1 MEDLTHLEFHRSGIG
16 LAPPPGEAG
25 GQAIFIAALP
35 DTDRPHYSCTCSN
48 GDGELHACD
57 HLVELDHQVRV
68 VEERLGERSWAEV
81 FHRTLWNR
89 LAGLLADE
97 HPVPWTELRVREVP
111 MDAEAASGNGSGSV
125 LSFVDAR
132 GRELARWLDHSPARA
147 RLLERLGKAPPGEA
161 FTDRAALLARLAR
174 LQLTPQERSQEKSGS
189 KGTRQAREESLWFR
203 LAYHCA
209 RELGEDEVSF
219 HPAVHPGSGT
229 FTLLCRRRGE
239 AALRLAVPRE
249 AVPSA
254 LRLLA
259 SEYPEQEDLAVHPM
273 PLRTLFKVSPATE
286 IEGDARAVRSVVVSL
301 QRTGERRFLESDEA
315 RRYRYGR
322 LLWVPELE
330 VLTELE
336 KEGEERKFKS
346 PRRLRLERSRVPA
359 LAEDDLEPPAEDA
372 AGLGEPDRA
381 LEVFRGFD
389 RLEVRAEELSDEEL
403 RRAGVDPAELA
414 EAESRSWYWLSVHY
428 GVGSSRVSLSDL
440 LRARREGLPY
450 LEVPEGW
457 IDLHSPE
464 VEAMEAVFAS
474 RRRDDGLGHPADGGR
489 YHLGLPEL
497 LRLHASAE
505 APLPVELQAEGEAR
519 ELLDRVVQLRPA
531 VPYRPPRALVSK
543 LRDYQ
548 VLGTDWLRFL
558 AENRLGGLLA
568 DDMGL
573 GKTHQAMALMA
584 SLVEQ
589 DGIEGPFLVVAPTT
603 VLPHWRSKL
612 REHAPGLPAVVHHGP
627 LRNLRRSLEQGDVV
641 LTSYGVLRNDAD
653 ELARVPFALAVF
665 DEIQHLK
672 NRDTVSYKAAASL
685 RPDFAIGLTGTP
697 IENSLTEL
705 KALFDLVLPGYLGTD
720 AGFEERY
727 GTGEIP
733 EESVGRR
740 HLEEL
745 RRITSP
751 FILRRTKEAVLDEL
765 PEKIEDLRLCALSE
779 DQLALYREAIEGRG
793 AEILGQLREEAGPVP
808 YIHVFALLNLLKQIC
823 DHPALALDD
832 LARAGDYGSGKWD
845 LFRELLDESLDSGQK
860 VVVFSQYLGMIELM
874 ERHLRE
880 LGTPY
885 VTLTGSSRDRGGIVD
900 RFNQDPECRVF
911 VGSLKAGG
919 TGIDLVGG
927 SVVIHYDRWWN
938 AAREDQATDRVHRMG
953 QHRAVQVFKLVTEGT
968 LEEKIHAIIERKRRL
983 AESVVQEDDP
993 SLSKLFTREE
1003 LLELLR
1009 PV

>member
-1 MEDLTHLEFHRSGIG
+1 MHDLTHLEFHRSGIG
-16 LAPPPGEAG
+16 LLPASGEPG
-25 GQAIFIAALP
+25 GQAIFIASLP
-35 DTDRPHYSCTCSN
+35 DTERPHYSCTCSN

-68 VEERLGERSWAEV
+68 VEERLAGRPWSDV
-81 FHRTLWNR
+81 FHRTVWSR
-89 LAGLLADE
+89 LAGLFSDE
-97 HPVPWTELRVREVP
+97 EPVPWTELRVRELP
-111 MDAEAASGNGSGSV
+111 IDAGSAAGNGSGSILV
-125 LSFVDAR
+125 ITDRR
-132 GRELARWLDHSPARA
+132 GRELARWLDHTPARA
-147 RLLERLGKAPPGEA
+147 RLLERLGKVPPGEP
-161 FTDRAALLARLAR
+161 FTDRAAVLARLAR
-174 LQLTPQERSQEKSGS
+174 LQLSHQERALEKSGTKS
-189 KGTRQAREESLWFR
+189 TRQAREESLWYR
-203 LAYHCA
+203 LAYHCT
-209 RELGEDEVSF
+209 RELGEDGLSF
-219 HPAVHPGSGT
+219 HPAVHPASGA
-229 FTLLCRRRGE
+229 FTLLCRHRGE
-239 AALRLAVPRE
+239 PVLRLAVPRQ
-249 AVPSA
+249 AVQST
-254 LRLLA
+254 LKLLA
-259 SEYPEQEDLAVHPM
+259 AELPEQEDLTVRPI

-286 IEGDARAVRSVVVSL
+286 IEGDPKLVRSVVVTL
-301 QRTGERRFLESDEA
+301 QRTGERRYIESEEG
-315 RRYRYGR
+315 RRHRYGR
-322 LLWVPELE
+322 LLWVPKLE
-330 VLTELE
+330 ILTELE
-336 KEGEERKFKS
+336 KEGEERKFKA
-346 PRRLRLERSRVPA
+346 PLRLRLDRSRVPA
-359 LAEDDLEPPAEDA
+359 LPEDEAELPAEDA
-372 AGLGEPDRA
+372 PGLDEPERG

-389 RLEVRAEELSDEEL
+389 RLEVRAEALSDEEL
-403 RRAGVDPAELA
+403 RRAGVDPAEIA
-414 EAESRSWYWLSVHY
+414 EAEGRSWYWLSVHY
-428 GVGSSRVSLSDL
+428 GIGTSRVSLSDL

-450 LEVPEGW
+450 YEVPEGW
-457 IDLHSPE
+457 IDLTSPE

-474 RRRDDGLGHPADGGR
+474 RHRNDGLGHPAEGGR

-505 APLPVELQAEGEAR
+505 APLPIDVQADGEAR

-531 VPYRPPRALVSK
+531 APYRPPRALASK

-548 VLGTDWLRFL
+548 VLGTNWLRFL

-589 DGIEGPFLVVAPTT
+589 DGIDGPFLVVAPTT

-627 LRNLRRSLEQGDVV
+627 LRNLRRSLDEGDVI

-697 IENSLTEL
+697 VENSLTEL

-720 AGFEERY
+720 ARFEERY

-733 EESVGRR
+733 EEAVGRR
-740 HLEEL
+740 RLDEL

-765 PEKIEDLRLCALSE
+765 PEKIEDLRLCALSD
-779 DQLALYREAIEGRG
+779 DQVALYREAIEGQG
-793 AEILGQLREEAGPVP
+793 AELLGQLREGSGPVP
-808 YIHVFALLNLLKQIC
+808 YIHVFALLNLLKQVC
-823 DHPALALDD
+823 DHPALAVDD
-832 LARAGDYGSGKWD
+832 LDNADAYASGKWD

-860 VVVFSQYLGMIELM
+860 VVIFSQYLGMIELM
-874 ERHLRE
+874 ERHLRG
-880 LGTPY
+880 LGVPY
-885 VTLTGSSRDRGGIVD
+885 VTLTGASRDRGGIVD
-900 RFNQDPECRVF
+900 RFNQDPKCRVF

-953 QHRAVQVFKLVTEGT
+953 QRRAVQVFKLVTEGT

-993 SLSKLFTREE
+993 GLSKLFTREE
-1003 LLELLR
+1003 LLDLLR